1 MSPTKSLIRTALAV
15 LLLASPAALAEEV
28 AAPMEAQQSAS
39 APAEE
44 SLAEAP
50 MAPEAEGEL
59 APADPVAEDL
69 APADLAE
76 APASDVTSESEMP
89 ESDASEMPESD
100 ASELAPLAQTDEAAP
115 EALDEAVPAAA
126 DDSAMPGDALGAVAY
141 DSNGRRGRIHIV
153 VRGDT
158 LWDISNAYLGTPW
171 VWPSIWKD
179 NGEIENP
186 HLIYP
191 GDHIWITPGEMRK
204 VTPEEAAIMLSNL
217 PPEPSEPAAQED
229 VAPLEAPEPPAQPAI
244 AEPAEYGSVR
254 VANRESAGV
263 ITPEQMEASASI
275 VARERERMMLAQED
289 EVYIGLGEGQVQVGD
304 QLTVFRT
311 HEKVFDPDTGVLL
324 GYHVEF
330 LGWVEVTKT
339 APETSLVRIRM
350 SDDGLQ
356 EGDRVM
362 PRTPLPAEI
371 ALRASPD
378 VEGKISFFPQKRVVI
393 GYNDFVYLNRGSIDG
408 LEVGSPLDVYRPGY
422 PVEEEVRNETVMV
435 PDYVIGRLVVVR
447 TEDESAVAW
456 VMRSNTELALGDH
469 FRGAGR

>member
-1 MSPTKSLIRTALAV
+1 
-15 LLLASPAALAEEV
+15 
-28 AAPMEAQQSAS
+28 
-39 APAEE
+39 
-44 SLAEAP
+44 
-50 MAPEAEGEL
+50 
-59 APADPVAEDL
+59 
-69 APADLAE
+69 
-76 APASDVTSESEMP
+76 
-89 ESDASEMPESD
+89 
-100 ASELAPLAQTDEAAP
+100 
-115 EALDEAVPAAA
+115 
-126 DDSAMPGDALGAVAY
+126 VAY